1 MDRSHDRR
9 FLLPILNMRIIH
21 LVALAI
27 SCLPAQ
33 AQSGSGKQDWATVKA
48 LAPGT
53 QILIAPK
60 GPGDVKGKV
69 EAVTDD
75 SIRLKSG
82 KREVT
87 LLRGDILWLSVKVS
101 RRKKH
106 IASGTKRG
114 AIIGAGIGVGVGLLC
129 TAAAGSDGA
138 VCYIAVPVGAGLYAV
153 LGAALGAIGPAGEWR
168 EIYHQ

>member
-1 MDRSHDRR
+1 
-9 FLLPILNMRIIH
+9 MRIIH

-60 GPGDVKGKV
+60 GPGDVKCRI
-69 EAVTDD
+69 EAVTED
-75 SIRLKSG
+75 SILLKSG

-87 LLRGDILWLSVKVS
+87 LLRGDILWLSVRVS

-129 TAAAGSDGA
+129 SAAVGSDGA
-138 VCYIAVPVGAGLYAV
+138 VCYIAVPVGAGLYAG